1 MSKNGIRFAIAAVFA
16 VLIVAT
22 PVAASVEVENPSP
35 VAKPVVTLDLTL
47 DVNNPVDACLNFTP
61 AQAPDADAMLS
72 DEGAEPVVTI
82 AAAARP
88 CKTCRERPTCECT
101 YNGMPRISCVPCC
114 YRNQFTGQQVCFD

>member
-1 MSKNGIRFAIAAVFA
+1 MSKNGIQFAIAAVFA

-22 PVAASVEVENPSP
+22 PVAASVEVQNAPP
-35 VAKPVVTLDLTL
+35 VAKPDTVLDPALEVDSL
-47 DVNNPVDACLNFTP
+47 ADACLNFTP
-61 AQAPDADAMLS
+61 AQAPDAGAMLAI
-72 DEGAEPVVTI
+72 EAAEPVVTI
-82 AAAARP
+82 AAAAKP